1 MLVDSPANGTA
12 RQNINYP
19 PGPTGRYRNPMTFLF
34 WLISRLPLW
43 WLHAIGGVLGLL
55 AARLPGRYG
64 RRLAENLRQAY
75 PDASKAM
82 LAEAA
87 RSTGRMILEM
97 PYFWSRRNPEARMY
111 GFADRL
117 WPELDRLM
125 AQGRGLIILVPHLGC
140 FEVLPQAFALRHP
153 VTALYKPPHQA
164 WLRDWIVK
172 MRTRPNLAM
181 APAQP
186 RGVRMLVKALKRGEA
201 IGILPDQV
209 PTGGEGAWAPFFGKP
224 AYTMTLVQRLQQL
237 TGAPIAVVFA
247 ERLPRGV
254 GYLGHM
260 QVINHLLPAD
270 PAEAVAVI
278 NEAVE
283 KLVRACPT
291 QYLWGYNRYKHPG
304 GAELP
309 PAEPPRAPPGD
320 ASRNPL
326 EVPHTASAS
335 LSDDQK

>member
-1 MLVDSPANGTA
+1 
-12 RQNINYP
+12 
-19 PGPTGRYRNPMTFLF
+19 MTFLF

-43 WLHAIGGVLGLL
+43 WLHIIGGALGLL

-75 PDASKAM
+75 PDASEAM

-97 PYFWSRRNPEARMY
+97 PYFWSRRNPKARMY

-117 WPELDRLM
+117 WPELDLLM

-140 FEVLPQAFALRHP
+140 FEVLPQAFSLRHP

-172 MRTRPNLAM
+172 MRTRPNLTM

-209 PTGGEGAWAPFFGKP
+209 PSGGEGAWAPFFGKP

-237 TGAPIAVVFA
+237 TGAPIALIFA

-260 QVINHLLPAD
+260 QIINHLLPDD

-278 NEAVE
+278 NETVE
-283 KLVRACPT
+283 KLVNECPT

-309 PAEPPRAPPGD
+309 PAQPPRAPPPS

-326 EVPHTASAS
+326 EAPAPAPAP
-335 LSDDQK
+335 LSQDQK

>member
-1 MLVDSPANGTA
+1 
-12 RQNINYP
+12 
-19 PGPTGRYRNPMTFLF
+19 MTFLF
-34 WLISRLPLW
+34 WLISRLPLS
-43 WLHAIGGVLGLL
+43 WLHAIGGALGLL

-64 RRLAENLRQAY
+64 TRLRENLRHAY
-75 PDASKAM
+75 PDASDAM

-87 RSTGRMILEM
+87 RATGRMILEM
-97 PYFWSRRNPEARMY
+97 PYFWSRRNPKARMY
-111 GFADRL
+111 GFATRL
-117 WPELDRLM
+117 WPELDKLM

-237 TGAPIAVVFA
+237 TGAPIAVIFA
-247 ERLPRGV
+247 ERLPRGAGFV
-254 GYLGHM
+254 GHVQL
-260 QVINHLLPAD
+260 IKDPLPD
-270 PAEAVAVI
+270 DQAEAVAVI
-278 NEAVE
+278 NAAVE
-283 KLVRACPT
+283 KLVKEAPT

-309 PAEPPRAPPGD
+309 PAQPPRAPAAD

-326 EVPHTASAS
+326 EVPAPAPAP
-335 LSDDQK
+335 LSNDQK

>member
-1 MLVDSPANGTA
+1 
-12 RQNINYP
+12 
-19 PGPTGRYRNPMTFLF
+19 MTFLF
-34 WLISRLPLW
+34 WLISRLPLS
-43 WLHAIGGVLGLL
+43 WLHAIGGALGLL

-64 RRLAENLRQAY
+64 TRLRENLRHAY
-75 PDASKAM
+75 PDASDAM
-82 LAEAA
+82 VAQAA

-97 PYFWSRRNPEARMY
+97 PYFWSRRHPEARMY
-111 GFADRL
+111 SFADRL
-117 WPELDRLM
+117 WPELDKLM

-237 TGAPIAVVFA
+237 TGAPIAVIFA
-247 ERLPRGV
+247 ERLPRGA
-254 GYLGHM
+254 GFLGHM
-260 QVINHLLPAD
+260 QVIKDPLPD
-270 PAEAVAVI
+270 DQAEAVAVI
-278 NEAVE
+278 NAAVE
-283 KLVRACPT
+283 KLVKACPT
-291 QYLWGYNRYKHPG
+291 QYLWGYNRYKQPG
-304 GAELP
+304 GAEPP
-309 PAEPPRAPPGD
+309 PAQPPRAPAAD
-320 ASRNPL
+320 ASHNPL
-326 EVPHTASAS
+326 EVPVPAPAS
-335 LSDDQK
+335 LSSGQR

>member
-1 MLVDSPANGTA
+1 
-12 RQNINYP
+12 
-19 PGPTGRYRNPMTFLF
+19 MTFLF
-34 WLISRLPLW
+34 WLISRLPLS
-43 WLHAIGGVLGLL
+43 WLHAIGGALGLL

-64 RRLAENLRQAY
+64 TRLRENLRHAY
-75 PDASKAM
+75 PDASDAM

-87 RSTGRMILEM
+87 RATGRMILEM
-97 PYFWSRRNPEARMY
+97 PYLWSRRNPKARMY
-111 GFADRL
+111 GFATRL
-117 WPELDRLM
+117 WPELDKLM

-237 TGAPIAVVFA
+237 TGAPIAVIFA
-247 ERLPRGV
+247 ERLPRGAGYV
-254 GYLGHM
+254 GHVQL
-260 QVINHLLPAD
+260 IKDPLPD
-270 PAEAVAVI
+270 DQAEAVAVI
-278 NEAVE
+278 NAAVE
-283 KLVRACPT
+283 KLVKEAPT

-309 PAEPPRAPPGD
+309 PAQPPRAPAAD

-326 EVPHTASAS
+326 EVPAPAPAP
-335 LSDDQK
+335 LSNDQK